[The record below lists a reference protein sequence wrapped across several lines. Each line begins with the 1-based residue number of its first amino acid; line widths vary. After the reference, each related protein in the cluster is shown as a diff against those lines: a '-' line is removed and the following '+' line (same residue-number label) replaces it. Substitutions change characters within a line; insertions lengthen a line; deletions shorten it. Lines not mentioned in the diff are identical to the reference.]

1 MKEFC
6 AVIAGGT
13 NSGFENIEKASFI
26 IACDKGYEYA
36 LINNIR
42 PDLLIGDFD
51 SYNGELPNDIPTL
64 KLSEE
69 KDDTDTMS
77 AIRYCIAK
85 GFKHIVLYCAL
96 GGRLDHFYANI
107 QAGAYAARHGTQV
120 KMFDNNNVIYII
132 SNCYLTIPKKEGYSL
147 SIFSLSDT
155 CENVS
160 IKGTKYSLDNETL
173 NNTFPIGVSNE
184 WIDDAIIKVGNGIL
198 IIMLSKL

>member
-1 MKEFC
+1 
-6 AVIAGGT
+6 
-13 NSGFENIEKASFI
+13 
-26 IACDKGYEYA
+26 
-36 LINNIR
+36 
-42 PDLLIGDFD
+42 
-51 SYNGELPNDIPTL
+51 
-64 KLSEE
+64 
-69 KDDTDTMS
+69 
-77 AIRYCIAK
+77 
-85 GFKHIVLYCAL
+85 
-96 GGRLDHFYANI
+96 
-107 QAGAYAARHGTQV
+107 
-120 KMFDNNNVIYII
+120 MFDNNNVIYII